1 MSATQAGA
9 GIITQVAG
17 GLKACF
23 VNATAVYDRLKG
35 NPEKKSDLEH
45 DAHVLHLQQH
55 PTAYSKLS

>member
-35 NPEKKSDLEH
+35 NPEKKSDLESVIG
-45 DAHVLHLQQH
+45 DMVKKEQPKAG
-55 PTAYSKLS
+55 K